1 MNFQKVVGNK
11 KWKGAMDEE
20 IKAIKKNDTW
30 ELASLPKGHKVI
42 NEKWVYKAKKNAKGK
57 VERHK
62 ARLVEKVYNQRAD
75 IDYDEVFGPIAWLE
89 TIRLIISLATQN
101 NWRIHQMDVK
111 SAFLNGV
118 LKEEVYIDQPQ
129 GYEVKGKEDNIL
141 KLKKALYGLKQ
152 APRAWSTRIDKY
164 LQERNFVK
172 CLNEHTL
179 YIKIQNGDILIVCL
193 YVDDLIFTDSNPSRF
208 DEFKKDMMKEFEMTD
223 IGLLSYYL
231 VIEAKQKDKGILI
244 TQEGYPKEVLKKF
257 KVDDSN
263 PVSTPM
269 ECGIKLSKHEEGNK
283 GDPTLYK
290 SLVESIRYLTCTR
303 PDILYI
309 VGVVNQYMEN
319 PTTTNLKVAKR
330 ILRYLKSTTDFSLYY
345 LVSNDY
351 KLVGYSIVTGVKI
364 WMIAKVPLAL
374 HSTWKTL
381 PLLGYQRSRRLSL
394 FPHVK

>member
-1 MNFQKVVGNK
+1 MNFQEVMGNK

-20 IKAIKKNDTW
+20 IKAIKKNDSW
-30 ELASLPKGHKVI
+30 ELASLPKGHKAI
-42 NEKWVYKAKKNAKGK
+42 NEKWMYKAKKNAKGK

-62 ARLVEKVYNQRAD
+62 ARLVEKVYNQRAG

-89 TIRLIISLATQN
+89 TIIPIISLAAQN

-118 LKEEVYIDQPQ
+118 LEEEVYIDQPQ
-129 GYEVKGKEDNIL
+129 GYEVKGKEDKIL
-141 KLKKALYGLKQ
+141 KLKKALYGLKKD
-152 APRAWSTRIDKY
+152 PRAWSARIDKY

-193 YVDDLIFTDSNPSRF
+193 YVDDLIFKDSNPSRF
-208 DEFKKDMMKEFEMTD
+208 DEFKKEMTKEFEMTD
-223 IGLLSYYL
+223 IGIMSYYL
-231 VIEAKQKDKGILI
+231 IIEVKKKDKGILI

-269 ECGIKLSKHEEGNK
+269 ECRIKLPKHEEGNK
-283 GDPTLYK
+283 GNPTLYK

-303 PDILYI
+303 PDILYV
-309 VGVVNQYMEN
+309 VGVVNRYMEN
-319 PTTTNLKVAKR
+319 PTTL
-330 ILRYLKSTTDFSLYY
+330 I
-345 LVSNDY
+345 
-351 KLVGYSIVTGVKI
+351 
-364 WMIAKVPLAL
+364 
-374 HSTWKTL
+374 
-381 PLLGYQRSRRLSL
+381 
-394 FPHVK
+394 